1 MILRRTLVAVAA
13 LGALAACTKDKNVQ
27 PPSELV
33 EINSTLAVEELWSTS
48 VGDGAE
54 KLRLA
59 LGIAVDGDTVYAA
72 ARDGKVTAL
81 DASTGKARWKAE
93 TEDDLSAG
101 PSAGGGLV
109 VVGSTSGRLIA
120 FDAAT
125 GEPRWSSDVKGEVL
139 AAPLVTADRV
149 VVRLVD
155 GRLRAL
161 DPANGKEVWM
171 AEDVVPR
178 LSLRGTSPPVRAGDS
193 VLCGFDTGR
202 VMSVALSNGDILW
215 QAQLDTPRGR
225 TELERLADVDAAVAV
240 AGTEVYA
247 VGYQGRV
254 AMIALDTGQLWWTR
268 DMSSYRGIGIDDD
281 QLYVAT
287 SDGGVVAMRRRD
299 GSTVWQQGGLMRR
312 TLSAPAVHLGAV
324 VVGDY
329 EGYLHWMDRG
339 SGRFVARERPG
350 RTRISAP
357 PVVVGDRLFV
367 MDDNGKVAAFG
378 AGGARR

>member
-1 MILRRTLVAVAA
+1 MILRRTLVALAA
-13 LGALAACTKDKNVQ
+13 LGAVAACTQDKNVQ
-27 PPSELV
+27 PPAELV
-33 EINSTLAVEELWSTS
+33 EINSTLAVQKLWSAS

-54 KLRLA
+54 KLRLS
-59 LGIAVDGDTVYAA
+59 LGIAVDGDTVFAA
-72 ARDGKVTAL
+72 ARDGEITAL
-81 DASTGKARWKAE
+81 DANTGKSRWQAQ

-101 PSAGGGLV
+101 PSAGDGLV

-120 FDAAT
+120 LEAAT
-125 GEPRWSSDVKGEVL
+125 GKLRWSSDVKGEVL

-178 LSLRGTSPPVRAGDS
+178 LSLRGTSAPVRARDA

-202 VMSVALSNGDILW
+202 VISVALSNGDILW
-215 QAQLDTPRGR
+215 QAQVATPSGR

-240 AGTEVYA
+240 AGDEVYA

-268 DMSSYRGIGIDDD
+268 EMSSYRGIGIDDD

-329 EGYLHWMDRG
+329 DGYLHWMDRG

-350 RTRISAP
+350 RTRISAS
-357 PVVVGDRLFV
+357 PVVAGDRLFV
-367 MDDNGKVAAFG
+367 IDDDGKVAAFG
-378 AGGARR
+378 GGARR

>member
-33 EINSTLAVEELWSTS
+33 EINPTLAVQKLWSTS
-48 VGDGAE
+48 VGDGEE

-81 DASTGKARWKAE
+81 EAGTGKVRWKAE

-109 VVGSTSGRLIA
+109 VVGSTSGKLVA
-120 FDAAT
+120 FEGAT
-125 GEPRWSSDVKGEVL
+125 GKQRWSSDVKGEVL

-161 DPANGKEVWM
+161 DPANGQEVWM

-178 LSLRGTSPPVRAGDS
+178 LSLRGTSPPVRAGDA

-215 QAQLDTPRGR
+215 QAQLNTPRGR

-240 AGTEVYA
+240 AGEEVYA

-268 DMSSYRGIGIDDD
+268 EMSSYRGVAIDDD

-312 TLSAPAVHLGAV
+312 TLSAPALHLGAV

-329 EGYLHWMDRG
+329 DGYLHWMDR
-339 SGRFVARERPG
+339 SNGRFVARERPG

-357 PVVVGDRLFV
+357 PVVVGDRLFA
-367 MDDNGKVAAFG
+367 MDDSGKVVAYG

>member
-1 MILRRTLVAVAA
+1 MILRRTLVALAA
-13 LGALAACTKDKNVQ
+13 LGAVAACTQDKNVQ
-27 PPSELV
+27 PPAELV
-33 EINSTLAVEELWSTS
+33 EINSTLAVQKLWSAS

-54 KLRLA
+54 KLRLS
-59 LGIAVDGDTVYAA
+59 LGIAVDGDTVFAA
-72 ARDGKVTAL
+72 ARDGEITAL
-81 DASTGKARWKAE
+81 DANTGKTRWQAE

-101 PSAGGGLV
+101 PSAGDGLV

-120 FDAAT
+120 LEAAT
-125 GEPRWSSDVKGEVL
+125 GKLRWSSDVKGEVL

-178 LSLRGTSPPVRAGDS
+178 LSLRGTSAPVRARDA

-202 VMSVALSNGDILW
+202 VISVALSNGDILW
-215 QAQLDTPRGR
+215 QAQVATPSGR

-240 AGTEVYA
+240 AGEEVYA

-268 DMSSYRGIGIDDD
+268 EMSSYRGIGIDDD

-329 EGYLHWMDRG
+329 DGYLHWMDRG

-350 RTRISAP
+350 RTRISAS
-357 PVVVGDRLFV
+357 PVVAGDRLFV
-367 MDDNGKVAAFG
+367 IDDDGKVAAFG
-378 AGGARR
+378 GGARR

>member
-1 MILRRTLVAVAA
+1 MILRRTLVALAA
-13 LGALAACTKDKNVQ
+13 LGAVAACTQDKNVQ
-27 PPSELV
+27 PPAELV
-33 EINSTLAVEELWSTS
+33 EINSTLAVQKLWSAS

-54 KLRLA
+54 KLRLS
-59 LGIAVDGDTVYAA
+59 LGIAVDGDTVFAA
-72 ARDGKVTAL
+72 ARDGEITAL
-81 DASTGKARWKAE
+81 DANTGKTRWQAE

-101 PSAGGGLV
+101 PSAGDGLV

-120 FDAAT
+120 LEAAT
-125 GEPRWSSDVKGEVL
+125 GKLRWSSDVKGEVL

-178 LSLRGTSPPVRAGDS
+178 LSLRGTSAPVRARDA

-202 VMSVALSNGDILW
+202 VISVALSNGDILW
-215 QAQLDTPRGR
+215 QAQVATPSGR

-240 AGTEVYA
+240 AGDEVYA

-268 DMSSYRGIGIDDD
+268 EMSSYRGIGIDDD

-329 EGYLHWMDRG
+329 DGYLHWMDRG

-350 RTRISAP
+350 RTRISAS
-357 PVVVGDRLFV
+357 PVVAGDRLFV
-367 MDDNGKVAAFG
+367 IDDDGKVAAFG
-378 AGGARR
+378 GGARR

>member
-1 MILRRTLVAVAA
+1 MILRRTLVALAA
-13 LGALAACTKDKNVQ
+13 LGAVAACTQDKNVQ
-27 PPSELV
+27 PPAELV
-33 EINSTLAVEELWSTS
+33 EINSTLAVQKLWSAS

-54 KLRLA
+54 TLRLS
-59 LGIAVDGDTVYAA
+59 LGIAVDGDTVFAA
-72 ARDGKVTAL
+72 ARDGEITAL
-81 DASTGKARWKAE
+81 DANTGKTRWQAE

-101 PSAGGGLV
+101 PSAGDGLV

-120 FDAAT
+120 LEAAT
-125 GEPRWSSDVKGEVL
+125 GKLRWSSDVKGEVL

-161 DPANGKEVWM
+161 DPASGKEVWM

-178 LSLRGTSPPVRAGDS
+178 LSLRGTSAPVRARDA

-215 QAQLDTPRGR
+215 QAQVATPSGR

-240 AGTEVYA
+240 AGDEVYA

-268 DMSSYRGIGIDDD
+268 EMSSYRGIGIDDD

-329 EGYLHWMDRG
+329 DGYLHWMDRG

-350 RTRISAP
+350 RTRISAS
-357 PVVVGDRLFV
+357 PVVAGDRLFV
-367 MDDNGKVAAFG
+367 IDDDGKVAAFG
-378 AGGARR
+378 GGARR